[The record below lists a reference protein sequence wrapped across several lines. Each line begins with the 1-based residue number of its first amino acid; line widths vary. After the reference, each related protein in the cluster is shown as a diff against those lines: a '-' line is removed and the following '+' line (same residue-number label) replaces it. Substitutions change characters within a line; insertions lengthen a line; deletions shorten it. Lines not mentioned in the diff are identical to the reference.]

1 MSLNTPLFIFLRVI
15 VYGIIVY
22 GISEAIFFDASH
34 PMEDGYFGE
43 ISLTEF
49 AQELIFLLLSVF
61 YIFLAYKQREIQS
74 IAIIVA
80 LFYFMSFIREFNFL
94 VEFWFYPVMGL
105 AVILV
110 WVVIRHYKNIKQ
122 ASLAFFRVP
131 ASGWLLAGFMTTYI
145 FSRLMGRSKF
155 WKLLYS
161 DETYRLA
168 KAATEEG
175 IELMGNTL
183 MLIAAIEFAL
193 YYIIQHRNSVHK

>member
-1 MSLNTPLFIFLRVI
+1 MSLNTPLLIFLRVI
-15 VYGIIVY
+15 FYGLIVY

-49 AQELIFLLLSVF
+49 GQELIFLLLSAF
-61 YIFLAYKQREIQS
+61 YLFLGYKQREIKS
-74 IAIIVA
+74 IATIVA

-94 VEFWFYPVMGL
+94 VDFWIYPVLGVV
-105 AVILV
+105 VILI
-110 WVVIRHYKNIKQ
+110 WVIVRHYKNIKP
-122 ASLAFFRVP
+122 ACLKFFSLP

-193 YYIIQHRNSVHK
+193 YYFIQHRNRIHK